1 MKLTSDQKFFCIFLI
16 LALLA
21 IYREKIMVYFC
32 QEHGQNSQF
41 MFKSAKTENSVYFDL
56 FYL

>member
-16 LALLA
+16 LVLLA
-21 IYREKIMVYFC
+21 TYREKIMVYFC

-41 MFKSAKTENSVYFDL
+41 VVKSAKTQNSVYFDP